1 MTQAGDLWTRCTGSL
16 RDQVSEST
24 WQLWLSGIEP
34 VAYTDGEFVLS
45 VPNGLIRER
54 VESRYLPMIEDTLA
68 NEVGPP
74 CAAASRCRTRGPARR
89 SSRPTEQS
97 SACPPEPGPSPG
109 QPEPAH
115 ARPGRDRPAVQ
126 LDTKFTFETFVAA
139 SSNRLAHAAAQ
150 AVAETPGRSYN
161 PLFIYGDSGLGK
173 THLLHAIGNYVTEN
187 YPRRKVLYVTTETF
201 MNDFV
206 DSLRTSTTLTFKRRY
221 RDCDVLLID
230 DVQFMERKEG
240 LQEEFFHTYNDL
252 KGASKQIV
260 LTSDRPPKSIETLE
274 DRLRSRFLSGL
285 ITEIDPPD
293 LETRLAILRSKCL
306 SEHQDVPD
314 DVLEFIA
321 SHVKD
326 NIRELEG
333 ALIRIC
339 AFANLNKEPISLA
352 QAEKVLSDLVL
363 AGEPRRITPQM
374 ILDATSAQLRLLG
387 RGHLRSQPHPPARHR
402 PPGRHVPDQGAHG
415 LQLSGHRAG
424 LRQARPHD
432 RHPRRGQ
439 DHRPDGGAPADL
451 RPGHRADPED
461 PCRLGLSHVPSRR
474 RSPARIVVCRGQSP
488 WIRGLTAWGPRP
500 ACPQPPQAP
509 AGRDRSTPCPTHIA
523 MGTAIGAP
531 SRDADQSSTIHT
543 PYYLYKTPFFPSPY
557 EGLGK
562 PSKGQA
568 SVKFRSERDALVDM
582 LATASRAVGGRGG
595 SSPVLLGL
603 LLSCEGNALR

>member
-16 RDQVSEST
+16 RDQVSETT

-68 NEVGPP
+68 NEVGSPV
-74 CAAASRCRTRGPARR
+74 RGRLEVQETEPEPTVTAG
-89 SSRPTEQS
+89 PVEPTTEQVFGL
-97 SACPPEPGPSPG
+97 PPEPRRSAAAAAGG
-109 QPEPAH
+109 
-115 ARPGRDRPAVQ
+115 PGRESPAVQ

-161 PLFIYGDSGLGK
+161 PLFIYGVSGLGK

-206 DSLRTSTTLTFKRRY
+206 DSLRTSTTLNFKRRY

-293 LETRLAILRSKCL
+293 LETRLAILRAKSL
-306 SEHQDVPD
+306 SEGQNVPD

-333 ALIRIC
+333 ALTRIC
-339 AFANLNKEPISLA
+339 AFANLNKEPISLG
-352 QAEKVLSDLVL
+352 QAEKVLSDLIL

-374 ILDATSAQLRLLG
+374 ILEATSASYGFSIDAICGPSRTRPLVTARQVAMYLTRELTDYSYPAIG
-387 RGHLRSQPHPPARHR
+387 RVFGKRDHTTVIHAVDKIAGQMQERRQIYEQVTELIQKI
-402 PPGRHVPDQGAHG
+402 
-415 LQLSGHRAG
+415 RAG
-424 LRQARPHD
+424 SA
-432 RHPRRGQ
+432 
-439 DHRPDGGAPADL
+439 
-451 RPGHRADPED
+451 
-461 PCRLGLSHVPSRR
+461 
-474 RSPARIVVCRGQSP
+474 
-488 WIRGLTAWGPRP
+488 
-500 ACPQPPQAP
+500 
-509 AGRDRSTPCPTHIA
+509 
-523 MGTAIGAP
+523 
-531 SRDADQSSTIHT
+531 
-543 PYYLYKTPFFPSPY
+543 
-557 EGLGK
+557 
-562 PSKGQA
+562 
-568 SVKFRSERDALVDM
+568 
-582 LATASRAVGGRGG
+582 
-595 SSPVLLGL
+595 
-603 LLSCEGNALR
+603 

>member
-1 MTQAGDLWTRCTGSL
+1 M
-16 RDQVSEST
+16 SEST

-34 VAYTDGEFVLS
+34 VTFADGEFVLS

-68 NEVGPP
+68 NEVGAPVRGRLEVQELEPASPP
-74 CAAASRCRTRGPARR
+74 LE
-89 SSRPTEQS
+89 PTTDQIFGL
-97 SACPPEPGPSPG
+97 PPEPQPSPA
-109 QPEPAH
+109 PAP
-115 ARPGRDRPAVQ
+115 RTGRESPAVQ

-293 LETRLAILRSKCL
+293 LETRLAILRSKSL
-306 SEHQDVPD
+306 SEHQEVPD

-333 ALIRIC
+333 ALTRIC

-363 AGEPRRITPQM
+363 AGEPRRITPQT
-374 ILDATSAQLRLLG
+374 ILDATSASYGFSIDAICGPSRTRPLVTARQVAMYLTRELTDYSYPAIG
-387 RGHLRSQPHPPARHR
+387 RVFGNRDHTTVIHA
-402 PPGRHVPDQGAHG
+402 VDKI
-415 LQLSGHRAG
+415 AG
-424 LRQARPHD
+424 QM
-432 RHPRRGQ
+432 Q
-439 DHRPDGGAPADL
+439 ETTTDL
-451 RPGHRADPED
+451 RAGHRADPED
-461 PCRLGLSHVPSRR
+461 PCRLGLTVPSSRPPSTPLWFSDGKDCGPTP
-474 RSPARIVVCRGQSP
+474 RSLGISRTLVPSLIRHAPTRSIGPAH
-488 WIRGLTAWGPRP
+488 GPHHHGERDR
-500 ACPQPPQAP
+500 AAQQ
-509 AGRDRSTPCPTHIA
+509 GRDHVIHNPHPLLPLPTSSLSPST
-523 MGTAIGAP
+523 MNNKEN
-531 SRDADQSSTIHT
+531 SRKD
-543 PYYLYKTPFFPSPY
+543 KW
-557 EGLGK
+557 
-562 PSKGQA
+562 
-568 SVKFRSERDALVDM
+568 R
-582 LATASRAVGGRGG
+582 
-595 SSPVLLGL
+595 
-603 LLSCEGNALR
+603 

>member
-1 MTQAGDLWTRCTGSL
+1 MASSRIAWHGVRSTNYPYRGSFRTCWLDAEGGEGAFGTAVTQAGDLWTRCTGSL

-34 VAYTDGEFVLS
+34 VAFTDGEFVLS

-68 NEVGPP
+68 NEVGTPV
-74 CAAASRCRTRGPARR
+74 RGRL
-89 SSRPTEQS
+89 EVQ
-97 SACPPEPGPSPG
+97 E
-109 QPEPAH
+109 PEPAVAQVEPPIDRVFGH
-115 ARPGRDRPAVQ
+115 PAEPQPQRLPQPASGGRGGRESPAVQ

-293 LETRLAILRSKCL
+293 LETRLAILRSKSL
-306 SEHQDVPD
+306 SENQDVPD
-314 DVLEFIA
+314 DVLGFIA
-321 SHVKD
+321 THVKD

-333 ALIRIC
+333 ALTRIC

-363 AGEPRRITPQM
+363 AGEPRRITPQI
-374 ILDATSAQLRLLG
+374 ILDATSASYGFSVEAICGPSRTRPLVTARQVAMYLTRELTDYSYPAIG
-387 RGHLRSQPHPPARHR
+387 RVFGKRDHTTVIHAVDKIAGQMQERRQIYEQVTELIQKI
-402 PPGRHVPDQGAHG
+402 
-415 LQLSGHRAG
+415 RAG
-424 LRQARPHD
+424 SA
-432 RHPRRGQ
+432 
-439 DHRPDGGAPADL
+439 
-451 RPGHRADPED
+451 
-461 PCRLGLSHVPSRR
+461 
-474 RSPARIVVCRGQSP
+474 
-488 WIRGLTAWGPRP
+488 
-500 ACPQPPQAP
+500 
-509 AGRDRSTPCPTHIA
+509 
-523 MGTAIGAP
+523 
-531 SRDADQSSTIHT
+531 
-543 PYYLYKTPFFPSPY
+543 
-557 EGLGK
+557 
-562 PSKGQA
+562 
-568 SVKFRSERDALVDM
+568 
-582 LATASRAVGGRGG
+582 
-595 SSPVLLGL
+595 
-603 LLSCEGNALR
+603 

>member
-1 MTQAGDLWTRCTGSL
+1 VNQAADLWTKCTGSL
-16 RDQVSEST
+16 REQVSDST
-24 WQLWLSGIEP
+24 WQLWLSGIQPLEY
-34 VAYTDGEFVLS
+34 ADGVFVLE

-68 NEVGPP
+68 IEVGVPVRGRLQVHERAPAGTGPVGDRPP
-74 CAAASRCRTRGPARR
+74 PQPGLDEVFGLPADSDPMPGEARNPAVPATTKPAR
-89 SSRPTEQS
+89 E
-97 SACPPEPGPSPG
+97 GG
-109 QPEPAH
+109 
-115 ARPGRDRPAVQ
+115 DVQ
-126 LDTKFTFETFVAA
+126 LDSKFTFETFVAA

-187 YPRRKVLYVTTETF
+187 YGRRTVLYVTTETF

-206 DSLRTSTTLTFKRRY
+206 DSLRTSTTLAFKRRY

-321 SHVKD
+321 SHVKN

-339 AFANLNKEPISLA
+339 AFAKLNKEPISLG
-352 QAEKVLSDLVL
+352 QAEQVLSDLVT
-363 AGEPRRITPQM
+363 AGEPRRISPQF
-374 ILDATSAQLRLLG
+374 ILESTAASYGFSIDAICGPSRTRPLVTARQVAMYLTRELTDYSYPAIG
-387 RGHLRSQPHPPARHR
+387 RVFGKRDHTTVIHAVDKIAGQMQERRQIYEQVTELIQKI
-402 PPGRHVPDQGAHG
+402 
-415 LQLSGHRAG
+415 RAG
-424 LRQARPHD
+424 SA
-432 RHPRRGQ
+432 
-439 DHRPDGGAPADL
+439 
-451 RPGHRADPED
+451 
-461 PCRLGLSHVPSRR
+461 
-474 RSPARIVVCRGQSP
+474 
-488 WIRGLTAWGPRP
+488 
-500 ACPQPPQAP
+500 
-509 AGRDRSTPCPTHIA
+509 
-523 MGTAIGAP
+523 
-531 SRDADQSSTIHT
+531 
-543 PYYLYKTPFFPSPY
+543 
-557 EGLGK
+557 
-562 PSKGQA
+562 
-568 SVKFRSERDALVDM
+568 
-582 LATASRAVGGRGG
+582 
-595 SSPVLLGL
+595 
-603 LLSCEGNALR
+603 

>member
-1 MTQAGDLWTRCTGSL
+1 VTQAGDLWTKCTGSL

-34 VAYTDGEFVLS
+34 VGYADGVFVLS

-68 NEVGPP
+68 NEVGTPVRGRLQVHDP
-74 CAAASRCRTRGPARR
+74 VPAADPVPVEGRGLLDDEPFHAAAPVR
-89 SSRPTEQS
+89 
-97 SACPPEPGPSPG
+97 PSPASAG
-109 QPEPAH
+109 T
-115 ARPGRDRPAVQ
+115 GRESPAVQ
-126 LDTKFTFETFVAA
+126 LDDKFTFETFVAA

-206 DSLRTSTTLTFKRRY
+206 DSLRTSTTLAFKRRY

-293 LETRLAILRSKCL
+293 LETRLAILRSKSL
-306 SEHQDVPD
+306 SEGQLVPD

-339 AFANLNKEPISLA
+339 AFAKLNNEPISLG
-352 QAEKVLSDLVL
+352 QAERVLSDIVL
-363 AGEPRRITPQM
+363 AGEPRRISPQM
-374 ILDATSAQLRLLG
+374 ILDTVSASYGFPVEALIGPSRTRPLVTARQVAMYLTRELTDYSYPAIG
-387 RGHLRSQPHPPARHR
+387 RVFGKRDHTTVIHAVDKITGQMQERRQIYEQVTELIQKI
-402 PPGRHVPDQGAHG
+402 
-415 LQLSGHRAG
+415 RAG
-424 LRQARPHD
+424 SA
-432 RHPRRGQ
+432 
-439 DHRPDGGAPADL
+439 
-451 RPGHRADPED
+451 
-461 PCRLGLSHVPSRR
+461 
-474 RSPARIVVCRGQSP
+474 
-488 WIRGLTAWGPRP
+488 
-500 ACPQPPQAP
+500 
-509 AGRDRSTPCPTHIA
+509 
-523 MGTAIGAP
+523 
-531 SRDADQSSTIHT
+531 
-543 PYYLYKTPFFPSPY
+543 
-557 EGLGK
+557 
-562 PSKGQA
+562 
-568 SVKFRSERDALVDM
+568 
-582 LATASRAVGGRGG
+582 
-595 SSPVLLGL
+595 
-603 LLSCEGNALR
+603 

>member
-1 MTQAGDLWTRCTGSL
+1 MLGAIWGPALVASWCRGVRSTNYPYRGSFRTQWLDAEGGEGAIGTTVNQAGVLWTKCTGSL
-16 RDQVSEST
+16 REQVSETT

-34 VAYTDGEFVLS
+34 VDFHDGVFVLA

-68 NEVGPP
+68 NEVGSPVRGRLEVHE
-74 CAAASRCRTRGPARR
+74 AAPIASPVGAGSAGLLAPVAEGAGVGVAARSGTGTSTGSGTGVRSGGPLGSSDEGRTNGAGVGAQSGSGSNFGPGGAR
-89 SSRPTEQS
+89 S
-97 SACPPEPGPSPG
+97 
-109 QPEPAH
+109 
-115 ARPGRDRPAVQ
+115 GRESPAVQ
-126 LDTKFTFETFVAA
+126 LDSKFTFDTFVAA

-206 DSLRTSTTLTFKRRY
+206 DSLRTSTTLAFKRRY

-293 LETRLAILRSKCL
+293 LETRLAILRSKCM

-339 AFANLNKEPISLA
+339 AFAKLNNESISLS
-352 QAEKVLSDLVL
+352 QAEDVLSDLVR
-363 AGEPRRITPQM
+363 AGEPRRISPQM
-374 ILDATSAQLRLLG
+374 ILDTVAATYGFSVDALIGPSRTRPLVTARQVAMYLTRELTDYSYPAIG
-387 RGHLRSQPHPPARHR
+387 RVFGKRDHTTVIHAVDKITGQMQERRQIY
-402 PPGRHVPDQGAHG
+402 DQVTE
-415 LQLSGHRAG
+415 LIQKIRAG
-424 LRQARPHD
+424 SA
-432 RHPRRGQ
+432 
-439 DHRPDGGAPADL
+439 
-451 RPGHRADPED
+451 
-461 PCRLGLSHVPSRR
+461 
-474 RSPARIVVCRGQSP
+474 
-488 WIRGLTAWGPRP
+488 
-500 ACPQPPQAP
+500 
-509 AGRDRSTPCPTHIA
+509 
-523 MGTAIGAP
+523 
-531 SRDADQSSTIHT
+531 
-543 PYYLYKTPFFPSPY
+543 
-557 EGLGK
+557 
-562 PSKGQA
+562 
-568 SVKFRSERDALVDM
+568 
-582 LATASRAVGGRGG
+582 
-595 SSPVLLGL
+595 
-603 LLSCEGNALR
+603 

>member
-1 MTQAGDLWTRCTGSL
+1 MQAGDLWTRCSGSL

-34 VAYTDGEFVLS
+34 VAFADGVFVLS

-68 NEVGPP
+68 NEVGSPVVG
-74 CAAASRCRTRGPARR
+74 RL
-89 SSRPTEQS
+89 EVQE
-97 SACPPEPGPSPG
+97 PEPSEMGVSFDEVLGLPPDPGPELGRPETTAKQGRESPS
-109 QPEPAH
+109 
-115 ARPGRDRPAVQ
+115 VQ
-126 LDTKFTFETFVAA
+126 LDAKFTFETFVAA

-187 YPRRKVLYVTTETF
+187 YSRRKVLYVTTETF

-206 DSLRTSTTLTFKRRY
+206 DSLRTSTTLAFKRRY

-252 KGASKQIV
+252 KGASKQMV
-260 LTSDRPPKSIETLE
+260 LTSDRPPKSIDTLE

-293 LETRLAILRSKCL
+293 LETRLAILRSKSL
-306 SEHQDVPD
+306 SEHQEVAD

-339 AFANLNKEPISLA
+339 AFAKLNNEPISLT
-352 QAEKVLSDLVL
+352 QAEHVLSDLVL
-363 AGEPRRITPQM
+363 AGEPRRISPQM
-374 ILDATSAQLRLLG
+374 ILETTAASYGFSVDALCGPSRTRPLVTARQVAMYLTRELTDYSYPAIG
-387 RGHLRSQPHPPARHR
+387 RIFGKRDHTTVIHAVDKIAGQMQERRQIYEQVTELIQKI
-402 PPGRHVPDQGAHG
+402 
-415 LQLSGHRAG
+415 RAG
-424 LRQARPHD
+424 SA
-432 RHPRRGQ
+432 
-439 DHRPDGGAPADL
+439 
-451 RPGHRADPED
+451 
-461 PCRLGLSHVPSRR
+461 
-474 RSPARIVVCRGQSP
+474 
-488 WIRGLTAWGPRP
+488 
-500 ACPQPPQAP
+500 
-509 AGRDRSTPCPTHIA
+509 
-523 MGTAIGAP
+523 
-531 SRDADQSSTIHT
+531 
-543 PYYLYKTPFFPSPY
+543 
-557 EGLGK
+557 
-562 PSKGQA
+562 
-568 SVKFRSERDALVDM
+568 
-582 LATASRAVGGRGG
+582 
-595 SSPVLLGL
+595 
-603 LLSCEGNALR
+603 

>member
-1 MTQAGDLWTRCTGSL
+1 VTQAADLWKKCTGSL
-16 RDQVSEST
+16 REQVSDST

-34 VAYTDGEFVLS
+34 VEYADGVFLLE

-68 NEVGPP
+68 NEIGGPVRGRLRVQEQD
-74 CAAASRCRTRGPARR
+74 AAAANGAGGGGD
-89 SSRPTEQS
+89 
-97 SACPPEPGPSPG
+97 SAGAVEPGLDEVFGLPADADPSPAT
-109 QPEPAH
+109 EPAP
-115 ARPGRDRPAVQ
+115 AAGAGGRHGRESPAVQ
-126 LDTKFTFETFVAA
+126 LDSKFTFETFVAA

-187 YPRRKVLYVTTETF
+187 YARRKVLYVTTETF

-206 DSLRTSTTLTFKRRY
+206 DSLRTSTTLSFKRRY

-252 KGASKQIV
+252 MGASKQIV

-306 SEHQDVPD
+306 SMHQDVPD
-314 DVLEFIA
+314 DVLAFIA

-339 AFANLNKEPISLA
+339 AFAKLNDEPISLT
-352 QAEKVLSDLVL
+352 QAEHVLSDLVL
-363 AGEPRRITPQM
+363 AGEPRRISPQF
-374 ILDATSAQLRLLG
+374 ILETTAASYGFSVDAICGPSRTRPLVTARQVAMYLTRELTDYSYPAIG
-387 RGHLRSQPHPPARHR
+387 RVFGKRDHTTVIHAVDKIAGQMQERRQIYEQVTELIQKI
-402 PPGRHVPDQGAHG
+402 
-415 LQLSGHRAG
+415 RAG
-424 LRQARPHD
+424 SA
-432 RHPRRGQ
+432 
-439 DHRPDGGAPADL
+439 
-451 RPGHRADPED
+451 
-461 PCRLGLSHVPSRR
+461 
-474 RSPARIVVCRGQSP
+474 
-488 WIRGLTAWGPRP
+488 
-500 ACPQPPQAP
+500 
-509 AGRDRSTPCPTHIA
+509 
-523 MGTAIGAP
+523 
-531 SRDADQSSTIHT
+531 
-543 PYYLYKTPFFPSPY
+543 
-557 EGLGK
+557 
-562 PSKGQA
+562 
-568 SVKFRSERDALVDM
+568 
-582 LATASRAVGGRGG
+582 
-595 SSPVLLGL
+595 
-603 LLSCEGNALR
+603 

>member
-1 MTQAGDLWTRCTGSL
+1 VNQAGDLWTRCTGSL

-34 VAYTDGEFVLS
+34 VAFADGVFVLS

-68 NEVGPP
+68 NEVGEPV
-74 CAAASRCRTRGPARR
+74 RGRLEVQEAVAPA
-89 SSRPTEQS
+89 PVEQGPDEVLGL
-97 SACPPEPGPSPG
+97 PPEP
-109 QPEPAH
+109 
-115 ARPGRDRPAVQ
+115 RPGPVQAAKVGRESPAVQ
-126 LDTKFTFETFVAA
+126 LDSKFTFETFVAA

-206 DSLRTSTTLTFKRRY
+206 DSLRTSTTLAFKRRY

-339 AFANLNKEPISLA
+339 AFAKLNKEPISLA
-352 QAEKVLSDLVL
+352 QAEQVLSDLVL

-374 ILDATSAQLRLLG
+374 ILDATAASYGFSIEAICGPSRTRPLVTARQVAMYLTRELTDYSYPAIG
-387 RGHLRSQPHPPARHR
+387 RVFGKRDHTTVIHAVDKIAGQMQERRQIYEQVTELIQKI
-402 PPGRHVPDQGAHG
+402 
-415 LQLSGHRAG
+415 RAG
-424 LRQARPHD
+424 SA
-432 RHPRRGQ
+432 
-439 DHRPDGGAPADL
+439 
-451 RPGHRADPED
+451 
-461 PCRLGLSHVPSRR
+461 
-474 RSPARIVVCRGQSP
+474 
-488 WIRGLTAWGPRP
+488 
-500 ACPQPPQAP
+500 
-509 AGRDRSTPCPTHIA
+509 
-523 MGTAIGAP
+523 
-531 SRDADQSSTIHT
+531 
-543 PYYLYKTPFFPSPY
+543 
-557 EGLGK
+557 
-562 PSKGQA
+562 
-568 SVKFRSERDALVDM
+568 
-582 LATASRAVGGRGG
+582 
-595 SSPVLLGL
+595 
-603 LLSCEGNALR
+603 

>member
-1 MTQAGDLWTRCTGSL
+1 VNQATDLWTKCTGSL
-16 RDQVSEST
+16 REQVSNST

-34 VAYTDGEFVLS
+34 VDYADGVFTLG

-68 NEVGPP
+68 NEIGVPVRGRLQVTERAAGTDAV
-74 CAAASRCRTRGPARR
+74 AAALAEAGLGEVFGLPADANPMAAE
-89 SSRPTEQS
+89 SG
-97 SACPPEPGPSPG
+97 AAAPP
-109 QPEPAH
+109 ATVKT
-115 ARPGRDRPAVQ
+115 GREGAAVQ
-126 LDTKFTFETFVAA
+126 LDPKFTFDSFVAA

-161 PLFIYGDSGLGK
+161 PLFIYGESGLGK

-187 YPRRKVLYVTTETF
+187 YSRRKVLYLTTETF

-206 DSLRTSTTLTFKRRY
+206 DSLRTSTTLAFKRRY

-306 SEHQDVPD
+306 SMQQDVPD

-339 AFANLNKEPISLA
+339 AFAKLNKEPISLT
-352 QAEKVLSDLVL
+352 QSENVLSDLVL
-363 AGEPRRITPQM
+363 AGEPRRISPQF
-374 ILDATSAQLRLLG
+374 ILETTAASYGFSIDAICGPSRTRPLVTARQVAMYLTRELTDYSYPAIG
-387 RGHLRSQPHPPARHR
+387 RVFGKRDHTTVIHAVDKIAGQMQERRQIYEQVTELIQKI
-402 PPGRHVPDQGAHG
+402 
-415 LQLSGHRAG
+415 RAG
-424 LRQARPHD
+424 T
-432 RHPRRGQ
+432 G
-439 DHRPDGGAPADL
+439 
-451 RPGHRADPED
+451 
-461 PCRLGLSHVPSRR
+461 
-474 RSPARIVVCRGQSP
+474 
-488 WIRGLTAWGPRP
+488 
-500 ACPQPPQAP
+500 
-509 AGRDRSTPCPTHIA
+509 
-523 MGTAIGAP
+523 
-531 SRDADQSSTIHT
+531 
-543 PYYLYKTPFFPSPY
+543 
-557 EGLGK
+557 
-562 PSKGQA
+562 
-568 SVKFRSERDALVDM
+568 
-582 LATASRAVGGRGG
+582 
-595 SSPVLLGL
+595 
-603 LLSCEGNALR
+603 